1 MNSVDDIDIV
11 NGSGELPLHESVRSG
26 NIQVFKLLWGNGF
39 RNGCLEREKKRATE
53 KRGRNLFYKIIE
65 SVKEIASQHRFF
77 SFMLTWFKVHPVE
90 GARSPDPVRGV
101 GRGWTFPN

>member
-1 MNSVDDIDIV
+1 MDT
-11 NGSGELPLHESVRSG
+11 
-26 NIQVFKLLWGNGF
+26 NGF

-77 SFMLTWFKVHPVE
+77 SFILTWFKVHPVE
-90 GARSPDPVRGV
+90 GSRGPDPVRGV